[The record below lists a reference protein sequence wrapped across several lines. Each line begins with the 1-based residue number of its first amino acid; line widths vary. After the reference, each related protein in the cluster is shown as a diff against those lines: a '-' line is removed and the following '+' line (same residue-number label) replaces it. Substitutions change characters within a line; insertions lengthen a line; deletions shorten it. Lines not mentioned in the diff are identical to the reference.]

1 MDDAQERLAQSWDE
15 AAEGYDQYFV
25 PRFAPWLNDAVQAV
39 AGVEL
44 PPGPVLV
51 PCCGTF
57 PELPALQAALPGREL
72 VGVDLSAGMIDL
84 ARERAAGS
92 PDVELIVGDA
102 ADLDPRWTS
111 ACAAVVSVFG
121 LQQLPEPAA
130 GLASWVGALAPGGV
144 LSVMFW
150 LPVPEAD
157 GPFALLR
164 QVIDPKPADEPAW
177 PGLLADDVRSAGGV
191 LERDADVVHPMSHP
205 DAAAVFDA
213 TMDTGSCRGFAREQ
227 PAEVMQSLRAKFVA
241 ASPTGE
247 WTHHPRARHIVARR
261 PAG

>member
-25 PRFAPWLNDAVQAV
+25 PRFAPWLNDAVRAV
-39 AGVEL
+39 ADVAASL

-72 VGVDLSAGMIDL
+72 VGLDLSPGMIDL
-84 ARERAAGS
+84 ARARAAGS
-92 PDVELIVGDA
+92 ADVQLIVGDA
-102 ADLDPRWTS
+102 ADLDPQRTTS
-111 ACAAVVSVFG
+111 CAAVVSVFG

-150 LPVPEAD
+150 LPATEVD

-164 QVIDPKPADEPAW
+164 QVIESKPADEPAW
-177 PGLLADDVRSAGGV
+177 PGLLADVARSAGGEI
-191 LERDADVVHPMSHP
+191 ERDADVVHPMSHP
-205 DAAAVFDA
+205 DAATVFDA
-213 TMDTGSCRGFAREQ
+213 TMDTGSCRGFARSQ
-227 PAEVMQSLRAKFVA
+227 PADVMQALREKFVA
-241 ASPTGE
+241 AAPAGE

-261 PAG
+261 